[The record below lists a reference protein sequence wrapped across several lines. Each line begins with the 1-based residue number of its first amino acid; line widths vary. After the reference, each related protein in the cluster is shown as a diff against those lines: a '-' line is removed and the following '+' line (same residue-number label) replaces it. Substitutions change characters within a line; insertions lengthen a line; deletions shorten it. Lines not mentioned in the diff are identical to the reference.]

1 MRITLCGTG
10 AGVNTALR
18 ANAGIVLQA
27 NERTIMLDCGG
38 GSVREAVRA
47 GITQRSIEAVCLSH
61 LHQDHCIDLAVL
73 LADRAFGR
81 LPPPAVYGPMG
92 VEDFACSAV
101 LHVNS
106 SAVEPKSSQPE
117 FGEVADGEQRDVF
130 GFAVRWVVTPHAPD
144 LIAMA
149 TRYEA
154 DGRSVVY
161 SGDTRAAPEVMV
173 PLARDADVLI
183 HECFSNER
191 MQRVIA
197 TVTPEVAVRL
207 GHFRDVHSEVR
218 DVAAIARDAGVGR
231 LVLTH
236 LLSGEEPDELRDIA
250 ASLFKGEI
258 VVAHDGMSFEV

>member
-27 NERTIMLDCGG
+27 NGSTIMLDCGG
-38 GSVREAVRA
+38 GSVREAVRS
-47 GITQRSIEAVCLSH
+47 GLTIRDIEAVCLSH

-73 LADRAFGR
+73 LGDRAFGR
-81 LPPPAVYGPMG
+81 MTPPAVYGPKG
-92 VEDFACSAV
+92 VELFTRSAAF
-101 LHVNS
+101 HVKT
-106 SAVEPKSSQPE
+106 SALDPKNDVPG
-117 FGEVADGEQRDVF
+117 FGEVADGEQRDVC
-130 GFAVRWVVTPHAPD
+130 GFAVRWGVTPHAPD
-144 LIAMA
+144 LVAMA
-149 TRYEA
+149 QRFEA

-173 PLARDADVLI
+173 PLAQEADVLI

-191 MQRVIA
+191 MQRVIP
-197 TVTPEVAVRL
+197 TVAPEIAVRL

-218 DVAAIARDAGVGR
+218 DVAAIARDAGVKR

-236 LLSGEEPDELRDIA
+236 LLSGEEPDELQAIA
-250 ASLFKGEI
+250 SSIFGGEV
-258 VVAHDGMSFEV
+258 VVAYDGMSLEV

>member
-27 NERTIMLDCGG
+27 NDRAVMLDCGG

-47 GITQRSIEAVCLSH
+47 GITQRSIDAVCLSH
-61 LHQDHCIDLAVL
+61 LHQDHCCDLAIL

-81 LPPPAVYGPMG
+81 LVPPAVYGPKG
-92 VEDFACSAV
+92 VEQFVRSGAAYV
-101 LHVNS
+101 
-106 SAVEPKSSQPE
+106 KSMAHAENALPALC
-117 FGEVADGEQRDVF
+117 EVADGDVRDVC
-130 GFAVRWVVTPHAPD
+130 GFAVRWAVTPHAPD
-144 LIAMA
+144 LVALA

-154 DGRSVVY
+154 EGRSVVY

-173 PLARDADVLI
+173 PLAEGADVLM

-191 MQRVIA
+191 MQRVIP
-197 TVTPEVAVRL
+197 TVSPAIAERL
-207 GHFRDVHSEVR
+207 SHFRDVHSEVR
-218 DVAAIARDAGVGR
+218 DVAAIARDAGVRR

-236 LLSGEEPDELRDIA
+236 LLSGEEAEELAAIA
-250 ASLFKGEI
+250 GAIFKGEI
-258 VVAHDGMSFEV
+258 VVAHDGMSFDI

>member
-27 NERTIMLDCGG
+27 NGRTIMLDCGG

-47 GITQRSIEAVCLSH
+47 GITQRDIEAVCLSH

-81 LPPPAVYGPMG
+81 LVPPAVYGPVG
-92 VEDFACSAV
+92 IEAFVHGAAFYVKTAAHPENAS
-101 LHVNS
+101 
-106 SAVEPKSSQPE
+106 PE
-117 FGEVADGEQRDVF
+117 FHEIADGETRDVC
-130 GFAVRWVVTPHAPD
+130 GFSVRWAVTPHAPD
-144 LIAMA
+144 LVALA
-149 TRYEA
+149 SRYEV

-173 PLARDADVLI
+173 PLAAGADVLI

-191 MQRVIA
+191 MARVMP
-197 TVTPEVAVRL
+197 TVAPEIAVRL
-207 GHFRDVHSEVR
+207 GRFRDVHSEVR
-218 DVAAIARDAGVGR
+218 DVASIARDAGVRR

-236 LLSGEEPDELRDIA
+236 VLSEEHPEELKALATSIFGGEV
-250 ASLFKGEI
+250 
-258 VVAHDGMSFEV
+258 VVAHDGMWFEV

>member
-27 NERTIMLDCGG
+27 NKRTIMLDCGG

-47 GITQRSIEAVCLSH
+47 GIAIRSIEAVCLSH
-61 LHQDHCIDLAVL
+61 LHQDHCVDLAAL
-73 LADRAFGR
+73 LGDRAFGR
-81 LPPPAVYGPMG
+81 IAPLAVYGPEG
-92 VEDFACSAV
+92 VEPFVRAGATYVANMAHEENEQPPMYQVSDG
-101 LHVNS
+101 H
-106 SAVEPKSSQPE
+106 SQE
-117 FGEVADGEQRDVF
+117 VRGFG
-130 GFAVRWVVTPHAPD
+130 VRWAVTPHAPD
-144 LIAMA
+144 LVALA
-149 TRYEA
+149 QRFEA

-173 PLARDADVLI
+173 PLADGADVLI
-183 HECFSNER
+183 HECFSIER

-197 TVTPEVAVRL
+197 TVAPEIAVRL

-218 DVAAIARDAGVGR
+218 DVAAIARDAGVRR

-236 LLSGEEPDELRDIA
+236 LLSGEDPLELRDIA
-250 ASLFKGEI
+250 ASIFGGEV
-258 VVAHDGMSFEV
+258 VVAYDRMSFEV

>member
-1 MRITLCGTG
+1 MRVTLCGTG

-18 ANAGIVLQA
+18 ANASIVLQA

-38 GSVREAVRA
+38 GAVREAVRA

-61 LHQDHCIDLAVL
+61 LHQDHCVDLAAL
-73 LADRAFGR
+73 LGDRAFGR
-81 LPPPAVYGPMG
+81 IAPLAVYGPEG
-92 VEDFACSAV
+92 VEPFVRAGAIYVANMAHEENERPPCV
-101 LHVNS
+101 Q
-106 SAVEPKSSQPE
+106 VE
-117 FGEVADGEQRDVF
+117 DGETRHVC
-130 GFAVRWVVTPHAPD
+130 GFAVRWAVTPHAPD
-144 LIAMA
+144 LVALA
-149 TRYEA
+149 SRYEA

-173 PLARDADVLI
+173 PLAQGADVLI

-191 MQRVIA
+191 MQRVIP
-197 TVTPEVAVRL
+197 TVSPEIAERL

-218 DVAAIARDAGVGR
+218 DVAAIARDAGVRR

-250 ASLFKGEI
+250 ASIFKGEV
-258 VVAHDGMSFEV
+258 VVAYDGMSFEV

>member
-18 ANAGIVLQA
+18 ANAGILLQA
-27 NERTIMLDCGG
+27 NERVIMLDCGG

-47 GITQRSIEAVCLSH
+47 GIAIRSIEAVCLSH

-81 LPPPAVYGPMG
+81 ITPPAVYGPKG
-92 VEDFACSAV
+92 VELFTRSAAFYV
-101 LHVNS
+101 KA
-106 SAVEPKSSQPE
+106 SAHPENAMSAFNEVE
-117 FGEVADGEQRDVF
+117 DGESRDVC
-130 GFAVRWVVTPHAPD
+130 GFAVRWAVTPHAPD
-144 LIAMA
+144 LVAMA
-149 TRYEA
+149 TRYEV
-154 DGRSVVY
+154 DERSVVY

-173 PLARDADVLI
+173 PLADGADVLM

-191 MQRVIA
+191 MQRVIP
-197 TVTPEVAVRL
+197 TVAPEIAVRL

-218 DVAAIARDAGVGR
+218 DVAAIARDAGVRR

-236 LLSGEEPDELRDIA
+236 LLSGEEPSELYEIA
-250 ASLFKGEI
+250 TSIFAGEV
-258 VVAHDGMSFEV
+258 VVAYDGMSFEV

>member
-18 ANAGIVLQA
+18 ANAGIMLQA
-27 NERTIMLDCGG
+27 NDRTIMLDCGG

-47 GITQRSIEAVCLSH
+47 EIPQRSIEAVCLSH

-81 LPPPAVYGPMG
+81 LAPPHVFGPAG
-92 VEDFACSAV
+92 VEQFVKGAAFYVNRSA
-101 LHVNS
+101 HPENS
-106 SAVEPKSSQPE
+106 LPE
-117 FGEVADGEQRDVF
+117 FGETCDGDERDVC
-130 GFAVRWVVTPHAPD
+130 GFRVRWAVTPHAPD

-149 TRYEA
+149 TRCEA
-154 DGRSVVY
+154 GGRSVVY

-173 PLARDADVLI
+173 PLAEGADVLM

-191 MQRVIA
+191 MQRVLSTLAPEIA
-197 TVTPEVAVRL
+197 TRL

-218 DVAAIARDAGVGR
+218 DVAAIARDAGVRR

-250 ASLFKGEI
+250 ASIFKGEV
-258 VVAHDGMSFEV
+258 VVAHDGMSLEV